1 MTEEELMEKAKKMTL
16 DSDELLT
23 FVRQRPDLDIGGLLD
38 RLKEAVE
45 KETGEKIAIYRP
57 LADQLAAAQRRRRP
71 N

>member
-1 MTEEELMEKAKKMTL
+1 MTEEELMDKAKKMTL

-23 FVRQRPDLDIGGLLD
+23 FVEQRPDLDIGGLLD

-45 KETGEKIAIYRP
+45 RETGEKMAIYRP
-57 LADQLAAAQRRRRP
+57 LVEQLAAAQRRHHP